1 MPKNFFFY
9 FSELNKIITFRL
21 LLIIPFQECIKN
33 INSTLKHSTMKSKL
47 TIITLFLIAFSFNGF
62 AQKDVSDKSAEAIKE
77 FKHTNDKIS
86 KYFNSAYGYA
96 VFPSIG
102 KGGLGVG
109 GAAGNGTIYKGGAI
123 VGDCKMSQVT
133 IGFQAGG
140 QAYSEVIFFKNA
152 EAFNRFVGDKFEF
165 AAQTSA
171 VAVTAGASFDVD
183 YRDGILVFT
192 HAKGGLMYEASV
204 GGQKFKTEM
213 R

>member
-1 MPKNFFFY
+1 MKTKFT
-9 FSELNKIITFRL
+9 IT
-21 LLIIPFQECIKN
+21 I
-33 INSTLKHSTMKSKL
+33 
-47 TIITLFLIAFSFNGF
+47 LFLLAISLNSFS
-62 AQKDVSDKSAEAIKE
+62 QKDVSSKSAEAIKE
-77 FKHTNDKIS
+77 IKKTNEKIN
-86 KYFNSAYGYA
+86 KYFSSAYGYA

-123 VGDCKMSQVT
+123 VGDCKMSQIT

-140 QAYSEVIFFKNA
+140 QAYSEVIFFQNK
-152 EAFNRFVGDKFEF
+152 ESYDRFTGNKFEF
-165 AAQTSA
+165 SAQATA
-171 VAVTAGASFDVD
+171 VAVTAGASFDVG
-183 YRDGILVFT
+183 YRDGILIFT

>member
-1 MPKNFFFY
+1 MKTKF
-9 FSELNKIITFRL
+9 
-21 LLIIPFQECIKN
+21 
-33 INSTLKHSTMKSKL
+33 TL
-47 TIITLFLIAFSFNGF
+47 LFLFVFAFSLSSY

-77 FKHTNDKIS
+77 IKQTNDKVN
-86 KYFNSAYGYA
+86 KYFSSAYGYV

-109 GAAGNGTIYKGGAI
+109 GATGNGTVYRGGAV
-123 VGDCKMSQVT
+123 VGDARMTQVT
-133 IGFQAGG
+133 VGFQAGG
-140 QAYSEVIFFKNA
+140 QAYSEVIFLKDK
-152 EAFNRFVGDKFEF
+152 EAFDRFTGDKFEF
-165 AAQTSA
+165 AAQATA

-183 YRDGILVFT
+183 YRDGILIFT

>member
-1 MPKNFFFY
+1 MFV
-9 FSELNKIITFRL
+9 
-21 LLIIPFQECIKN
+21 
-33 INSTLKHSTMKSKL
+33 
-47 TIITLFLIAFSFNGF
+47 LFLIAFSFSAI
-62 AQKDVSDKSAEAIKE
+62 AQKDVSEKSAEAIKE

-86 KYFNSAYGYA
+86 KYFSSAYGYA

-109 GAAGNGTIYKGGAI
+109 GAAGNGTIYKGGAV

-133 IGFQAGG
+133 VGFQAGG
-140 QAYSEVIFFKNA
+140 QAYSEVIFFKDKD
-152 EAFNRFVGDKFEF
+152 AFNRFTGDKFEF
-165 AAQTSA
+165 AAQATA

-183 YRDGILVFT
+183 YRDGILIFT

-204 GGQKFKTEM
+204 GGQKFKTVM

>member
-1 MPKNFFFY
+1 
-9 FSELNKIITFRL
+9 
-21 LLIIPFQECIKN
+21 
-33 INSTLKHSTMKSKL
+33 MKTKL
-47 TIITLFLIAFSFNGF
+47 TILTLLLFVCSIGAF
-62 AQKDVSDKSAEAIKE
+62 AQKDVSEKSAKAIEE
-77 FKHTNDKIS
+77 FKETNDKIT

-109 GAAGNGTIYKGGAI
+109 GATGNGTLYRGGAI
-123 VGDCKMSQVT
+123 VGDSRMSQVT

-140 QAYSEVIFFKNA
+140 QAYSEVIFFKDKA
-152 EAFNRFVGDKFEF
+152 AFDRFTADNFEF
-165 AAQTSA
+165 AAQATA

-183 YRDGILVFT
+183 YRDGILIFT

>member
-1 MPKNFFFY
+1 M
-9 FSELNKIITFRL
+9 RL
-21 LLIIPFQECIKN
+21 
-33 INSTLKHSTMKSKL
+33 KL
-47 TIITLFLIAFSFNGF
+47 TIIALFLVAFSFNGY
-62 AQKDVSDKSAEAIKE
+62 AQKDVSAKSAKAIKE
-77 FKHTNDKIS
+77 LKKTNDKIT

-102 KGGLGVG
+102 KGGLGIG
-109 GAAGNGTIYKGGAI
+109 GATGNGTIYRGGAI
-123 VGDCKMSQVT
+123 VGDCRMTQVT

-140 QAYSEVIFFKNA
+140 QAYSEIIFFIDKA
-152 EAFNRFVGDKFEF
+152 AFDRFTGDNFEF
-165 AAQTSA
+165 SAQATA

>member
-1 MPKNFFFY
+1 M
-9 FSELNKIITFRL
+9 
-21 LLIIPFQECIKN
+21 
-33 INSTLKHSTMKSKL
+33 MKTKF
-47 TIITLFLIAFSFNGF
+47 TIITLFLLAFSFGSY

-77 FKHTNDKIS
+77 FKHTNDKIT

-109 GAAGNGTIYKGGAI
+109 GATGNGTIYRGGAV
-123 VGDCKMSQVT
+123 VGDCRMSQVT
-133 IGFQAGG
+133 VGFQAGG
-140 QAYSEVIFFKNA
+140 QAYSEVIFFKDKA
-152 EAFNRFVGDKFEF
+152 AFDRFTGDKFEF
-165 AAQTSA
+165 AAQATA

-183 YRDGILVFT
+183 YRDGILIFT

>member
-1 MPKNFFFY
+1 
-9 FSELNKIITFRL
+9 
-21 LLIIPFQECIKN
+21 
-33 INSTLKHSTMKSKL
+33 MKAKL
-47 TIITLFLIAFSFNGF
+47 TLITLFFIAFSFGAY
-62 AQKDVSDKSAEAIKE
+62 AQKDVSEKSAEAIKE
-77 FKHTNDKIS
+77 FKQTNDRIS

-109 GAAGNGTIYKGGAI
+109 GATGNGTLYRGGNI
-123 VGDCKMSQVT
+123 VGDCKMTQVT
-133 IGFQAGG
+133 VGFQAGG
-140 QAYSEVIFFKNA
+140 QAYSEVIFFEDKA
-152 EAFNRFVGDKFEF
+152 AFDRFTGDKFEF
-165 AAQTSA
+165 AAQATA

-192 HAKGGLMYEASV
+192 HAKGGLMYEATV

>member
-1 MPKNFFFY
+1 
-9 FSELNKIITFRL
+9 
-21 LLIIPFQECIKN
+21 
-33 INSTLKHSTMKSKL
+33 MKFKL
-47 TIITLFLIAFSFNGF
+47 TIITLFLLTFSLSSY
-62 AQKDVSDKSAEAIKE
+62 AQKDVSEKSAEAIKE
-77 FKHTNDKIS
+77 MKRTNDKIG
-86 KYFNSAYGYA
+86 KYFSSAYGYA
-96 VFPSIG
+96 VFPSVG

-109 GAAGNGTIYKGGAI
+109 GAAGNGTVYKGGAI
-123 VGDCKMSQVT
+123 VGDTKLSQLT

-140 QAYSEVIFFKNA
+140 QSYSEIIFFKSA
-152 EAFNRFVGDKFEF
+152 DAFNNFTGNKFEF

-183 YRDGILVFT
+183 YKDGILVFT

>member
-1 MPKNFFFY
+1 
-9 FSELNKIITFRL
+9 
-21 LLIIPFQECIKN
+21 
-33 INSTLKHSTMKSKL
+33 MKTKF
-47 TIITLFLIAFSFNGF
+47 TIIALFLLAFSFNGF
-62 AQKDVSDKSAEAIKE
+62 AQKDVSEKSAEAIKE
-77 FKHTNDKIS
+77 LKHTNDKIS
-86 KYFNSAYGYA
+86 KYFGSAYAYA

-109 GAAGNGTIYKGGAI
+109 GAAGNGTIYVGGAI
-123 VGDCKMSQVT
+123 VGDSKMSQVT

-140 QAYSEVIFFKNA
+140 QSYSEVIFFQDKA
-152 EAFNRFVGDKFEF
+152 AYDRFVGDKFEF
-165 AAQTSA
+165 SAQTSA

>member
-1 MPKNFFFY
+1 
-9 FSELNKIITFRL
+9 
-21 LLIIPFQECIKN
+21 
-33 INSTLKHSTMKSKL
+33 MKMKL
-47 TIITLFLIAFSFNGF
+47 ATIALFLLAFSFSAM
-62 AQKDVSDKSAEAIKE
+62 AQKDVSDKSKEAIAEMK
-77 FKHTNDKIS
+77 KTNDKIT

-109 GAAGNGTIYKGGAI
+109 GATGNGTLYKGGAV
-123 VGDCKMSQVT
+123 VGDCRMSQVT
-133 IGFQAGG
+133 VGFQAGG
-140 QAYSEVIFFKNA
+140 QAYSEVIFFKDA
-152 EAFNRFVGDKFEF
+152 DAFNRFTGDKFEF
-165 AAQTSA
+165 SAQASA

-192 HAKGGLMYEASV
+192 HAKGGLMYEASI

>member
-1 MPKNFFFY
+1 
-9 FSELNKIITFRL
+9 
-21 LLIIPFQECIKN
+21 
-33 INSTLKHSTMKSKL
+33 MKSKFS
-47 TIITLFLIAFSFNGF
+47 IIVLFLIAFSFYGV
-62 AQKDVSDKSAEAIKE
+62 AQKVVSAKSAEAIKE

-86 KYFNSAYGYA
+86 KYFRSAYAYA

-102 KGGLGVG
+102 KGGLGDG
-109 GAAGNGTIYKGGAI
+109 GAAGNGTLYKGGVI
-123 VGDCKMSQVT
+123 VGDCKMSQLT

-140 QAYSEVIFFKNA
+140 QYYSEVIFFKYA
-152 EAFNRFVGDKFEF
+152 EAYNRFTGDKFEF
-165 AAQTSA
+165 AAQKSA

>member
-1 MPKNFFFY
+1 MKTKF
-9 FSELNKIITFRL
+9 
-21 LLIIPFQECIKN
+21 
-33 INSTLKHSTMKSKL
+33 TM
-47 TIITLFLIAFSFNGF
+47 IAILFMAFSFTAF
-62 AQKDVSDKSAEAIKE
+62 AQKDVSEKSKEAIAE
-77 FKHTNDKIS
+77 FKKTNDKIT

-109 GAAGNGTIYKGGAI
+109 GATGNGTVYKGGAI

-140 QAYSEVIFFKNA
+140 QAYSEVIFFEDA
-152 EAFNRFVGDKFEF
+152 DAFNRFTGDKFEF
-165 AAQTSA
+165 SAQASA

-183 YRDGILVFT
+183 YRDGILIFT
-192 HAKGGLMYEASV
+192 QTKGGLMYEASV

-213 R
+213 K